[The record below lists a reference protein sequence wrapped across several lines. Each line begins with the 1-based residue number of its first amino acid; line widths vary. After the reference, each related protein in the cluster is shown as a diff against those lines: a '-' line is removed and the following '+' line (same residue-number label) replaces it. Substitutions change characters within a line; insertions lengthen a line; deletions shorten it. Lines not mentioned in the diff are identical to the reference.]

1 MFKTSLMFDMRSAPF
16 GAPHAEL
23 YPAALDMIEYA
34 DAKGFD
40 NVIFAEHHASED
52 GYIPTPALMAAA
64 AGARTKRIAISLN
77 ALVLPLH
84 DPVKLAETIA
94 VADLICGGRLHVV
107 FAAGYGHHEFAAF
120 RRSLQDRGKAMDHG
134 LDLIS
139 RALAGERSMDGDR
152 EVFVRP
158 LPASPPKLYVGGG
171 VPVSA
176 KRAARF
182 NMGYSPLGP
191 DVPALFELY
200 DDENRKLGRPP
211 GPRIARSVGLFVAE
225 DVDEGWRVAGEYILH
240 VARVYAALSADA
252 SESNSPLHG
261 LTTIEAVR
269 KSGIMR
275 VATPDECVEIASSG
289 ASISVMPLI
298 AGLAPDLGWKSLELF
313 AEKALPR
320 INEDAALSRR

>member
-1 MFKTSLMFDMRSAPF
+1 
-16 GAPHAEL
+16 
-23 YPAALDMIEYA
+23 MIEYA
-34 DAKGFD
+34 DVKGFD

-64 AGARTKRIAISLN
+64 AGVRTQRIATSLN

-94 VADLICGGRLHVV
+94 VADLICGGRLHTV
-107 FAAGYGHHEFAAF
+107 FAAGYAHNEFAAF
-120 RRSLQDRGKAMDHG
+120 RKSLKNRGMAMDHG
-134 LDLIS
+134 LEVIS
-139 RALAGERSMDGDR
+139 RALAGERFMDGDR

-171 VPVSA
+171 VPISA

-182 NMGYSPLGP
+182 GMGYSPLGP
-191 DVPALFELY
+191 EVPALFELY
-200 DDENRKLGRPP
+200 DEENRKRGRPP
-211 GPRIARSVGLFVAE
+211 GSRIPRSIGLFVAE

-240 VARVYAALSADA
+240 VARVYASLSADA

-261 LTTIEAVR
+261 LTTSEALR

-275 VATPDECVEIASSG
+275 VATPDECVEISRRG
-289 ASISVMPLI
+289 ASISIMPLI
-298 AGLAPDLGWKSLELF
+298 AGLAPDVGWKSLELF
-313 AEKALPR
+313 AEQALPR
-320 INEDAALSRR
+320 INEAAAEGAGEPGGTTVDDVVSRRSARRRPLGLHPHR